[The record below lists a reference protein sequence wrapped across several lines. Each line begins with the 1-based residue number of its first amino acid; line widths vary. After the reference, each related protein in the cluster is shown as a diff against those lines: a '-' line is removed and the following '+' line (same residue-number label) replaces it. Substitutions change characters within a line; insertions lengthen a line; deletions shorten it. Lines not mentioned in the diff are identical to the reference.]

1 MSSVAEVM
9 TRDLQTVE
17 PTASIQE
24 AAQRMKTHN
33 VGSLPVTIDT
43 RLVGTITDRDIA
55 IRVIAEGR
63 DPRITLVRDAMTT
76 GLYIVRPEQELA
88 EAESLM
94 KGHQIRRLPVV
105 ESGGRLVGYITM
117 ATIAKEEEDEKV
129 VGSTLKGIFQ
139 PRKRDSQRFAVRP
152 PSGDGG

>member
-1 MSSVAEVM
+1 MSTVAEVM
-9 TRDLQTVE
+9 TRDLQSVA

-33 VGSLPVTIDT
+33 VGSLPVTLDA

-55 IRVIAEGR
+55 VRVIAEGR
-63 DPRITLVRDAMTT
+63 DPRITLVQDAMTT
-76 GLYIVRPEQELA
+76 GLFIIRPEQELT
-88 EAESLM
+88 EAETLM

-117 ATIAKEEEDEKV
+117 ATIAKEEEDEKI
-129 VGSTLKGIFQ
+129 VGNTLKGIFK
-139 PRKRDSQRFAVRP
+139 PRKRDSQRFALKAP
-152 PSGDGG
+152 AGDGG